1 MVFPTGGT
9 PMSNQTLSI
18 SQKASNQS
26 IAPHFDDLIKAE
38 DLAKERSELFTLGK
52 LKWLIRQRHHNGL
65 SKAGATIRCG
75 RTILIVRS
83 KFYEWLLAN
92 KA

>member
-1 MVFPTGGT
+1 MKDQTN
-9 PMSNQTLSI
+9 SNTHSVVG
-18 SQKASNQS
+18 KADEPYCS
-26 IAPHFDDLIKAE
+26 DLIKPA
-38 DLAKERSELFTLGK
+38 DLVRERPDLFSDAKM
-52 LKWLIRQRHHNGL
+52 KWLIRQRPINGL
-65 SKAGATIRCG
+65 SDAGAIIKCG

>member
-1 MVFPTGGT
+1 MLHNSTANRSLTTDEDNKPYYV
-9 PMSNQTLSI
+9 
-18 SQKASNQS
+18 
-26 IAPHFDDLIKAE
+26 DLVKPK
-38 DLAKERSELFTLGK
+38 DLARERPDLFSDAK
-52 LKWLIRQRHHNGL
+52 MIWLIRQRRLNGL
-65 SKAGATIRCG
+65 SDAGAVIKCG